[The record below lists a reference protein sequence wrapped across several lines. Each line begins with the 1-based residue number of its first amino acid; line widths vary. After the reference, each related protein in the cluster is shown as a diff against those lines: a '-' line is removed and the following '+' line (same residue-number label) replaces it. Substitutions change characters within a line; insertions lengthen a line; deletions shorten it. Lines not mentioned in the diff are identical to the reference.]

1 MTIQIYCI
9 IITVLLL
16 CNQSSTFAQFTNP
29 LPIPDTLS
37 GPVINLSLTSGQKA
51 ILPGNPTPTLSYNN
65 FGYLGPTL
73 ILRKGWEVTVTIHN
87 QIDDTTTL
95 HWHGLHVSSHTDGGP
110 HSPILPGG
118 QWNPHFTCMDKA
130 GTYWY
135 HPHFHK
141 KTAEQTLRGAAG
153 LILVRDAEEA
163 NLNLPRTYGKDD
175 FPIILQSLE
184 FKTTNEIL
192 PKGQQDSIV
201 LINGAISPYLA
212 VPAQW
217 TRFRLLNASNTRN
230 FYVGFEDNRIFK
242 MIGSDGGLLGRPI
255 SVNRI
260 KIAPGERFEIL
271 VDFTGLE
278 SQILKLKSFGSEIPS
293 GVQGGPTIFS
303 PHGTPSM
310 ASPLNGVNYDLLDF
324 RVKAALPNPITNVPD
339 SLAVQKRLQESDAA
353 LNRFVVFS
361 SAVPGSSHGP
371 FLLNDSSFNMERID
385 FTIPVNQTEIWTI
398 HNQTVVAHPFHI
410 HGFQFYILDRYGSPV
425 GPEEMGR
432 KDMVMVGVN
441 ESLRIITKFSDFADS
456 IMPYMFHC
464 HILTHED
471 EGMMGQ
477 FVVAPLTSS
486 LIQKGTDSFKVWPNP
501 LRDVLNISGSTHN
514 TEIFN
519 FLGKK
524 IGELKIGVNSI
535 ETSHWP
541 QGLYRI
547 KSGHQMI
554 TLLKW

>member
-1 MTIQIYCI
+1 
-9 IITVLLL
+9 
-16 CNQSSTFAQFTNP
+16 
-29 LPIPDTLS
+29 
-37 GPVINLSLTSGQKA
+37 
-51 ILPGNPTPTLSYNN
+51 
-65 FGYLGPTL
+65 
-73 ILRKGWEVTVTIHN
+73 
-87 QIDDTTTL
+87 
-95 HWHGLHVSSHTDGGP
+95 
-110 HSPILPGG
+110 
-118 QWNPHFTCMDKA
+118 
-130 GTYWY
+130 
-135 HPHFHK
+135 
-141 KTAEQTLRGAAG
+141 
-153 LILVRDAEEA
+153 
-163 NLNLPRTYGKDD
+163 
-175 FPIILQSLE
+175 
-184 FKTTNEIL
+184 
-192 PKGQQDSIV
+192 
-201 LINGAISPYLA
+201 
-212 VPAQW
+212 
-217 TRFRLLNASNTRN
+217 
-230 FYVGFEDNRIFK
+230 
-242 MIGSDGGLLGRPI
+242 
-255 SVNRI
+255 
-260 KIAPGERFEIL
+260 
-271 VDFTGLE
+271 
-278 SQILKLKSFGSEIPS
+278 
-293 GVQGGPTIFS
+293 
-303 PHGTPSM
+303 
-310 ASPLNGVNYDLLDF
+310 
-324 RVKAALPNPITNVPD
+324 VPD

-353 LNRFVVFS
+353 LNRFVVFC
-361 SAVPGSSHGP
+361 SAVPGSSLGP

-398 HNQTVVAHPFHI
+398 HNQTVVAHPFHV

-501 LRDVLNISGSTHN
+501 LWDVLNISGSTHN

-524 IGELKIGVNSI
+524 IGELKIGVNSM